1 MEETPAAIEY
11 FAADLDTML
20 ARYDKECTNA
30 DLYWVLMITA
40 KTIIHDAM
48 GLNGLEIEIEED
60 YE

>member
-1 MEETPAAIEY
+1 MTESLTAIEY

-30 DLYWVLMITA
+30 ELYWVLMMTA

-48 GLNGLEIEIEED
+48 GLNGFEIEIEDEC
-60 YE
+60 